1 MVKCLG
7 LEHTVDR
14 LRDPIQKP
22 VKRVTFSSLEKYLT
36 EYIHCVKKMQI
47 SFVLNFPII
56 FKLLHAD
63 GIAIWNCVRGISSSS
78 YPLAKII
85 THVPDQMGL

>member
-1 MVKCLG
+1 MIALTLNK
-7 LEHTVDR
+7 E
-14 LRDPIQKP
+14 
-22 VKRVTFSSLEKYLT
+22 YLT
-36 EYIHCVKKMQI
+36 EHIYCVKRLQML
-47 SFVLNFPII
+47 FVLDFPIF

-63 GIAIWNCVRGISSSS
+63 GIAIWKCVWGISSSS